1 MPLRRRVVV
10 STAGLLL
17 FVGACVSAPN
27 SATPLTSSRPTQSGQ
42 ILSAEQRDSLFAQ
55 LLAEREGPRVHV
67 SAEFANISAGSRRV
81 RAHVRLDDDAYVVV
95 GQITPDGVLRIV
107 FPEEPSDD
115 GFLRGRQSYETAEFF
130 AGFTDQ
136 YRYRAASSQYGR
148 FGPATR
154 DSYDNGY
161 GFLFVVASWRPMR
174 LDRFS
179 TGGSWDS
186 FELLDSEYMRD
197 PRPAVYELAAL
208 LAGVN
213 REAYTVEFANY
224 TTTRYAYEGLAAS
237 RSAYGYGFCSGFSP
251 YGFASSPFGSFSVYN
266 SLLPYGQ
273 SFYYRG
279 QYYAYNAFGDCYTI
293 QSPYMRYGYGGYIIA
308 QAPPLYPRRPFD
320 LGARNPIAPQP
331 PRARLAADAAKA
343 TDGST
348 SGAMASPSY
357 RTRGLL
363 TSDTPDP
370 RRAAGSAS
378 TSDPRRASGSEP
390 ATRTRPAIQDMVGD
404 HFDGRQGF
412 TRAQLAGDDGNPRT
426 PRTQPRFETPSRGRE
441 TNNNESRGYTRPA
454 QSDDARP
461 TPRTESPRIES
472 PRSEPRSES
481 PRVIAPPP
489 PRTETPSPRV
499 EMQRSAPP
507 PAPAPKT
514 EAPPPKPPEVKPPGR

>member
-320 LGARNPIAPQP
+320 LGARHTIAPQP
-331 PRARLAADAAKA
+331 P
-343 TDGST
+343 
-348 SGAMASPSY
+348 
-357 RTRGLL
+357 
-363 TSDTPDP
+363 
-370 RRAAGSAS
+370 
-378 TSDPRRASGSEP
+378 
-390 ATRTRPAIQDMVGD
+390 
-404 HFDGRQGF
+404 
-412 TRAQLAGDDGNPRT
+412 RAQLAGDDGNPRT